1 MQHRFRQTRRPQPIR
16 RLVRKRLT
24 PGFPPCLL
32 KSPIIPFIAR
42 LVEKPSVRTI
52 HENRRSRRK
61 ESTGPHINNNIIR
74 AVQQAITNKRYI
86 IRLSR
91 NQSILVGIRAITAE
105 PSSSRH
111 VRQNNHRYQQHK
123 RPYRRQCIF
132 SDKPENLQKLS
143 HDHTTYRSSASI
155 SEVFYQIMVRCGVG
169 NR

>member
-24 PGFPPCLL
+24 PGFPPYLL

-42 LVEKPSVRTI
+42 FVEKPSVRTI
-52 HENRRSRRK
+52 HENRRARRK
-61 ESTGPHINNNIIR
+61 ESTGPHINNDIIR
-74 AVQQAITNKRYI
+74 AVQQAIANTRHI

-143 HDHTTYRSSASI
+143 HDHTTYRSSVSI
-155 SEVFYQIMVRCGVG
+155 SEVFYQIMARCGVG